1 MTGARPLTAGDGA
14 AVARIQVRAWHHA
27 FADVVFPEHT
37 PTVGDQTEAWTV
49 ALASGVRGLGIDVA
63 AELRGFVAY
72 GQARDPD
79 AHQDGLGEIYALFVD
94 PVAQGSGLGGLLLRE
109 AIGAL
114 RFLDFGGAVLWTPE
128 AALTREMYERHGWE
142 LDIGAVPEHGVLQV
156 PEVRY
161 RLEPLP

>member
-1 MTGARPLTAGDGA
+1 MSAARPLAPGDA
-14 AVARIQVRAWHHA
+14 APVARIQVRAWHHA
-27 FADVVFPEHT
+27 FSDVVYPEHT
-37 PTVGDQTEAWTV
+37 PTVEDQTEAWTV
-49 ALASGVRGLGIDVA
+49 ALASGVRGFAIDVA
-63 AELRGFVAY
+63 GETRGFVAY

-79 AHQDGLGEIYALFVD
+79 AHQDGLGEIYALYVD
-94 PVAQGSGLGGLLLRE
+94 PVAQGSGLGGLLLQE

-114 RFLDFGGAVLWTPE
+114 RFLAFDGAVLWTLE
-128 AALTREMYERHGWE
+128 AALSRDVLERHGWQ